1 MGIKLKYAIIL
12 SVLFCT
18 ITTVM
23 GFFMVLNQKHSMES
37 QIRSMAGA
45 VTDGFSRNSKF
56 PLLENDS
63 LVMSQL
69 IENILKN
76 PSISTAYILN
86 ESLAVKAHK
95 DIETIGKKF
104 ILAGRIEEARG
115 PYPWV
120 IAEDDGS
127 ITYAMPVFFK
137 DTKVGYTVLSFSK
150 AFISERVRAVV
161 MSLVII
167 TILAVIFVSFL
178 SIPLAAGFLAPIFM
192 LLKGTKEIVLG
203 NFDYKIPEV
212 RRDEVGELVRSFNHM
227 ALELKKKEV
236 MKGVFNLYV
245 SPDVADEILKE
256 PESLDLGGD
265 RRVLTV
271 FFADIRG
278 FTRHARSMSPEQTV
292 EILNRYFSLITEV
305 VFTFGG
311 TVDKFIGDAVMCVF
325 GSPIAMTDHLEEAV
339 KTAVAI
345 RDVLGQVNALRQERG
360 ETPMRMGLGLDS
372 GPVIVGNMGSR
383 LRMEYTAVGEAVNMA
398 SRLSDIAGGGEIL
411 INEGLYPQVKE
422 FAHCDKVES
431 AVIKGV
437 DKPVG
442 LYSIV
447 ELKESWRVEVDKVVA
462 KTIKTMG
469 DEGFLP

>member
-1 MGIKLKYAIIL
+1 MGIKLKYAIVL
-12 SVLFCT
+12 SLLFGAIT
-18 ITTVM
+18 IAM
-23 GFFMVLNQKHSMES
+23 GLLMVINQKHAMES

-69 IENILKN
+69 IENVLKN
-76 PSISTAYILN
+76 PSIDTAYILD
-86 ESLAVKAHK
+86 ESLAVKAHR
-95 DIETIGKKF
+95 DMETVGEHF
-104 ILAGRIEEARG
+104 VLADRIEQARG

-120 IAEDDGS
+120 IAEDSGS

-150 AFISERVRAVV
+150 AFISERVRAAV
-161 MSLVII
+161 MSLVVI

-178 SIPLAAGFLAPIFM
+178 SIPLAAGFLGPIFM
-192 LLKGTKEIVLG
+192 LLKGTKEIVMG

-227 ALELKKKEV
+227 AAELKKKEV

-256 PESLDLGGD
+256 PESLGLGGD

-278 FTRHARSMSPEQTV
+278 FTRHARSMEPEQTV

-305 VFTFGG
+305 VFSFGG

-325 GSPIAMTDHLEEAV
+325 GSPIVMPSHLQEAV

-345 RDVLGQVNALRQERG
+345 REVLRRVNAMREERG
-360 ETPMRMGLGLDS
+360 ETPMYMGLGLDS

-383 LRMEYTAVGEAVNMA
+383 LRMEYTAVGDAVNMA
-398 SRLSDIAGGGEIL
+398 SRLSDIADGGEIL
-411 INEGLYPQVKE
+411 INEELYPQVKG
-422 FAHCDKVES
+422 FARCEQIES
-431 AVIKGV
+431 AIIKGV

-447 ELKESWRVEVDKVVA
+447 ELKDSWRAEVDEVVA

-469 DEGFLP
+469 EEGFLP